1 MKIYK
6 VIKIAV
12 NYRELAKEIFKDL
25 DIKPLVRIEN
35 IVATVSLDQTL
46 DLNLIERALPNVE
59 YNPDQ
64 FPGLI
69 FRLDSPK
76 VTALIFKSGKMVVTG
91 AKSTAEL
98 IRAVKKIARTL
109 VKHGILIVGKPKIQ
123 VQNIVASANLGVEV
137 SLEKAAFLLPN
148 SMYEPEQFPGLIHR
162 MDNPKVVLLIFSSGK
177 MVITGAKEEKE
188 VADAVVKIAKKLK
201 PSRRGELEITDINNE
216 YLKRGE
222 LKVILLGRGY
232 AWLDT
237 GTYDSLIDASIFIKT
252 IEERQSLE
260 IGCVEEVA
268 YKIGYIDKRQL
279 ELLAKGINTSYG
291 DYLLKIVGEQV

>member
-1 MKIYK
+1 VKIYK

-137 SLEKAAFLLPN
+137 TLEKAAFLLPN

-177 MVITGAKEEKE
+177 MVITGAKSEEE
-188 VADAVVKIAKKLK
+188 VYWAVKNIYLRLK
-201 PSRRGELEITDINNE
+201 DLDCIRYPEFEEELFEEELEF
-216 YLKRGE
+216 R
-222 LKVILLGRGY
+222 
-232 AWLDT
+232 
-237 GTYDSLIDASIFIKT
+237 
-252 IEERQSLE
+252 
-260 IGCVEEVA
+260 
-268 YKIGYIDKRQL
+268 
-279 ELLAKGINTSYG
+279 
-291 DYLLKIVGEQV
+291 